1 MSLGQRFNGYRCESE
16 MSPFNGKV
24 TWSYAYSP
32 FNNKIIINS
41 FEIKPRKKKQKKHN
55 NHLNFTLKIK
65 IIVSEKLN
73 NMILFFPL
81 LRSLTVQY
89 NIVLS
94 KIKTQYNTKQLSTE
108 LYNTI

>member
-1 MSLGQRFNGYRCESE
+1 MGTVVNRKCLPLMGRSLE
-16 MSPFNGKV
+16 V
-24 TWSYAYSP
+24 TLTVPLTIKLLLTLLKSSLAKK
-32 FNNKIIINS
+32 NK
-41 FEIKPRKKKQKKHN
+41 KKHN
-55 NHLNFTLKIK
+55 NHLNFTLKMK

-89 NIVLS
+89 NIVQS
-94 KIKTQYNTKQLSTE
+94 KIKTKYNTKELSTE